1 MLPRAIRP
9 AALRTARGTGPG
21 LASGWMGEND
31 DGWRRKG
38 EGSRPD
44 RLDGR
49 GIVFVVVVVV
59 VVVVNRVQRRWTMAG
74 DVLDDRPM
82 PNDLD
87 QGEERALRPAR
98 PKTGDEPP
106 RAVRGSFSGEVRTNE
121 RRGSGTIEGWDDG
134 TGRVSRRT
142 KWEGRP
148 K

>member
-1 MLPRAIRP
+1 MCI
-9 AALRTARGTGPG
+9 
-21 LASGWMGEND
+21 ASGWMGEND

-87 QGEERALRPAR
+87 QGEERALRVTLMLLWPSS
-98 PKTGDEPP
+98 TP
-106 RAVRGSFSGEVRTNE
+106 RTRT
-121 RRGSGTIEGWDDG
+121 
-134 TGRVSRRT
+134 
-142 KWEGRP
+142 P
-148 K
+148 Y